1 MNFHNEL
8 NMFVAISLMT
18 LKYYISILLV
28 LHEKFIKC
36 DITQIWWKRG
46 TKSGIIKIRF
56 NYDVEDE
63 TLNYAGIDYSDYN
76 IQDYVKR
83 NPSVLRKIDFQMNY
97 ELTH

>member
-1 MNFHNEL
+1 
-8 NMFVAISLMT
+8 MFVPISVMT

-28 LHEKFIKC
+28 GSCMKNLSNVILLKYDEK
-36 DITQIWWKRG
+36 G
-46 TKSGIIKIRF
+46 ETKSGIIKIRF